1 MNEKNK
7 ENIIISD
14 VALKIRQLREQ
25 KHITQEVF
33 FFDTGIHIARIES
46 GKANITITTLKKIC
60 DYFEISL
67 SDFFS
72 DIV

>member
-1 MNEKNK
+1 M
-7 ENIIISD
+7 IISD
-14 VALKIRQLREQ
+14 VALKIKQLREQ

>member
-14 VALKIRQLREQ
+14 VALKIKQLREQ

>member
-1 MNEKNK
+1 VNEKNK

-14 VALKIRQLREQ
+14 VALKIKQLREQ